1 MSRKPELVVFDL
13 DYTLWPFWVDTHV
26 DPPFRK
32 TSDGMVVDQT
42 GRRIRLYEDVPEV
55 LEELRKQGILMAA
68 ASRTGEVKGA
78 NQLLKLFNLDRYFSH
93 KEIYPGCKVN
103 HFQRIQQRSRIPYQ
117 KMVFFDDE
125 RRNIADVGRL
135 GVTCILVQDGMSLK
149 ALKEALEMF
158 SQQ

>member
-32 TSDGMVVDQT
+32 TSDGTVVDQT
-42 GRRIRLYEDVPEV
+42 GRLIRLYKDVPQV
-55 LEELRKQGILMAA
+55 LAEIHKQGILIAA

-78 NQLLKLFNLDRYFSH
+78 NQLLQLFSLDHYFSQ

-103 HFQRIQQRSRIPYQ
+103 HFQRIQQRSGIPFQ
-117 KMVFFDDE
+117 KMLFFDDE
-125 RRNIADVGRL
+125 RRNITDVSRL
-135 GVTCILVQDGMSLK
+135 GVTCVLVQDGMSLK
-149 ALKEALEMF
+149 ILKEALEMF
-158 SQQ
+158 PQ